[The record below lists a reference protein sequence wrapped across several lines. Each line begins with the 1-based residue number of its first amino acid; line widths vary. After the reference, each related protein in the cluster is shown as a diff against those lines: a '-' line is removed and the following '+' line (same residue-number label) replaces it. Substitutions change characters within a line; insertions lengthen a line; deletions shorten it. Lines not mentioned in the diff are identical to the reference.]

1 MNIINSILDFV
12 FPVDCISCGKKGD
25 ILCVY
30 CLSEAQTVE
39 RESLKWVF
47 PLYDYRDPTIKKAIW
62 LLKYKNKRKIA
73 EIFSRALYEN
83 MLEELSEMTLLENF
97 HNPIL
102 IPIPL
107 APKRKAER
115 GFNQSELLCRNLIKL
130 DLSGVGHPTAIISQ
144 GVRVLS
150 TRNFTLITSVLIK
163 PKDTIHQA
171 HIHSRRQRLENLVG
185 SFSVKNTDLIKNRNI
200 ILIDDITTTGA
211 TLSEAK
217 KVLREHGA
225 KKIIAFTIAH

>member
-115 GFNQSELLCRNLIKL
+115 GFNQSELLCQNLMKL
-130 DLSGVGHPTAIISQ
+130 DKLS
-144 GVRVLS
+144 
-150 TRNFTLITSVLIK
+150 NFTLHTDVLFK
-163 PKDTIHQA
+163 PKDTKHQA
-171 HIHSRRQRLENLVG
+171 HLDNRRERLENLIG
-185 SFSVKNTDLIKNRNI
+185 SFTVKNEESIKNRNI

-217 KVLREHGA
+217 KVLKKAGA
-225 KKIIAFTIAH
+225 KKIIAFTLAH